1 MQKILIIEDEQAMRA
16 GLADLLRSSGYDPIV
31 LTDEELSLDSA
42 NSATSTLNSAISNSL
57 TTLIDKIISYQPQ
70 LILLDINLGNVNEEL
85 LLKTLRMKADLP
97 VIMLTSSSSE
107 MDEVLSM
114 SYGADDFVT
123 KPYNP
128 QILLLRIAAVLK
140 RLENT
145 SGPVYFHDLEIDLAR
160 GVIEHKPTTDT
171 SAISSQEKPK
181 RVLLTKN
188 EMIIL
193 GHLLSH
199 QGEIVTRDALMT
211 DLWNNHEHINDNALT
226 VNISRVRAKL
236 KSLGLGDAIET
247 RKGLGYILS

>member
-1 MQKILIIEDEQAMRA
+1 MPKILIIEDEKVMRE
-16 GLADLLRSSGYDPIV
+16 GLADLLRSNGYSSEILPDSV
-31 LTDEELSLDSA
+31 LSTDDEKL
-42 NSATSTLNSAISNSL
+42 ATIIDAILASEA
-57 TTLIDKIISYQPQ
+57 D
-70 LILLDINLGNVNEEL
+70 LILLDINLPNINGEL
-85 LLKTLRMKADLP
+85 LLKSLRAKTPTP

-114 SYGADDFVT
+114 SYGADDYVT

-128 QILLLRIAAVLK
+128 QVLLLRIAAVLK
-140 RLENT
+140 RTEGST
-145 SGPVYFHDLEIDLAR
+145 GPIRFHGLEIDLTR
-160 GVIEHKPTTDT
+160 GVIRSEN
-171 SAISSQEKPK
+171 K

-211 DLWNNHEHINDNALT
+211 DLWNNHEYINDNALT

-236 KSLGLGDAIET
+236 KSLGLGDNIET

>member
-1 MQKILIIEDEQAMRA
+1 MSKILIIEDEEVMRSS
-16 GLADLLRSSGYDPIV
+16 LADLLRSSGYIPLILD
-31 LTDEELSLDSA
+31 DEDLK
-42 NSATSTLNSAISNSL
+42 LNLAD
-57 TTLIDKIISYQPQ
+57 LIDHIVALQPD
-70 LILLDINLGNVNEEL
+70 LILLDINLSGVNGEL
-85 LLKTLRMKADLP
+85 LLKTLRSKSDTP

-114 SYGADDFVT
+114 SYGADDFIT

-140 RLENT
+140 RMEGN
-145 SGPVYFHDLEIDLAR
+145 SGPIHFHNLKIDLSR
-160 GVIEHKPTTDT
+160 GVIETQ
-171 SAISSQEKPK
+171 SAELHSDNESRLDKRQSSGRPK

-211 DLWNNHEHINDNALT
+211 DLWNNHEYINDNALT

-236 KSLGLGDAIET
+236 KSLGLGDTIET

>member
-31 LTDEELSLDSA
+31 LTDEDLPLDSA
-42 NSATSTLNSAISNSL
+42 NSAISNSL

-70 LILLDINLGNVNEEL
+70 LILLDINLGNVNGEL

-181 RVLLTKN
+181 RVFLTKN

-211 DLWNNHEHINDNALT
+211 DLWNNHEYINDNALT

>member
-70 LILLDINLGNVNEEL
+70 LILLDINLGNVNGEL

-211 DLWNNHEHINDNALT
+211 DLWNNHEYINDNALT

>member
-211 DLWNNHEHINDNALT
+211 DLWNNHEYINDNALT